1 MQFTNCEGKHPD
13 LGVKRNWEEI
23 QLEFSPGVFKIAYL
37 YCDRKNALYLYV
49 YETHNREFLWEKN
62 CDMNG
67 LEQPY
72 GRNILIVVEAHD
84 GFYVLDHDLRFLLIT
99 P

>member
-1 MQFTNCEGKHPD
+1 MYTKLTIENFYGK
-13 LGVKRNWEEI
+13 
-23 QLEFSPGVFKIAYL
+23 
-37 YCDRKNALYLYV
+37 
-49 YETHNREFLWEKN
+49 KN

-84 GFYVLDHDLRFLLIT
+84 GFYVLDHDLLFLLIT
-99 P
+99 PS